1 MVANLTATGTAIQW
15 YAAATGGTPLL
26 STTPLI
32 SGNHYYASQ
41 TISGCESASRLDVT
55 ATINNPAAPGGSTS
69 QSFCN
74 TATVAN
80 LTATGTAI
88 QWYAAATGGT
98 PLLSTTPLISGNHY
112 YSSQTISGCESA
124 NRLDVTVTITTT
136 AAPAGSTAQSFCSA
150 ATVANLAATGT
161 GIKWYAAATGGTAL
175 LSTTS
180 LVNGNHYYASQT
192 IGGCE
197 SVNRLDVTVTI
208 NALPPVTLD
217 ASGSTGTITSYA
229 WTTVSGPNVPVITS
243 PAAVTTSVTG
253 LVPGTYIFQLS
264 LNSGASTSRVTVNV
278 NAPASPITAHAG
290 SDRIITLPVSSVG
303 LEGNGSTGAISG
315 YTWTRITGPNTPV
328 ITSPGTVTTTVTGL
342 IQGVYTFELAV
353 TDGSAIVKDTVQ
365 VSVNAAPSGGAS
377 PVIFSTTTRLGTN
390 NTAVNSLT
398 AVPAGALLVLTIAQ
412 ADDIRDGANA
422 TVTSSPALTWT
433 KRADAGTNGSGNAE
447 IYTAVFTAGGTITVT
462 STWAFNLIS
471 AVVYAVTN
479 YDPALG
485 GAAVSVSS
493 QTLPSLAITSTRSNS
508 IIFGVTSDWSAINGS
523 ARLYRDA
530 ATESLYHFRTGIYT
544 GYHYRKQTTT
554 AGTYTEG
561 LTAPTGMSAG
571 TALLEIKGPAAAVIP
586 LVAFAGN
593 NQSVG
598 CAGGAPL
605 MTRNKIMRQP
615 TAEKTISTAG
625 ATLEIYPNPSSGLF
639 NMVLDKV
646 SIGKAMIKITDARGV
661 IIQRKELVIPASR
674 HLAPVELGSAAKGIY
689 FIQLI
694 HPGGV
699 LTGRVIKE

>member
-1 MVANLTATGTAIQW
+1 MNIKWYSGATGGSALPSTDALVNGSHH
-15 YAAATGGTPLL
+15 YASQTIGGCESSIRLDVTLTVTTTPTGGTPLPG
-26 STTPLI
+26 TTPLI
-32 SGNHYYASQ
+32 NGNHYFASQ
-41 TISGCESASRLDVT
+41 TTGPCESTTRL
-55 ATINNPAAPGGSTS
+55 
-69 QSFCN
+69 
-74 TATVAN
+74 
-80 LTATGTAI
+80 
-88 QWYAAATGGT
+88 Y
-98 PLLSTTPLISGNHY
+98 
-112 YSSQTISGCESA
+112 
-124 NRLDVTVTITTT
+124 VTVIITTT
-136 AAPAGSTAQSFCSA
+136 AAPTGNVTPSFCSA
-150 ATVANLAATGT
+150 ATVANLSATGS

-175 LSTTS
+175 LATTS

-192 IGGCE
+192 IGACE
-197 SVNRLDVTVTI
+197 STTRLDVTVTI

-229 WTTVSGPNVPVITS
+229 WTMVSGPNVPVLVS

-264 LNSGASTSRVTVNV
+264 LNSGASTSLVTVNV
-278 NAPASPITAHAG
+278 NAPASPITANAG

-303 LEGNGSTGAISG
+303 LEGNGSTGTISG
-315 YTWTRITGPNTPV
+315 YTWTRLTGQNTPV

-377 PVIFSTTTRLGTN
+377 PVIFSTVTKLGTN
-390 NTAVNSLT
+390 KTAVNSLT

-433 KRADAGTNGSGNAE
+433 KRADAGANGSGNAE
-447 IYTAVFTAGGTITVT
+447 IYTAVFAAGGTISVT
-462 STWAFNLIS
+462 STWAVNLIS
-471 AVVYAVTN
+471 TVVYAVTN

-485 GAAVSVSS
+485 GAAVSVNS
-493 QTLPSLAITSTRSNS
+493 QTVPSLAITTTRSNS
-508 IIFGVTSDWSAINGS
+508 IIFGATSDWGAINGS
-523 ARLYRDA
+523 ARLYRDG
-530 ATESLYHFRTGIYT
+530 ATESLYDFKAGIYS

-554 AGTYTEG
+554 AGTYMEG
-561 LTAPTGMSAG
+561 LTAPTGMAAG

-605 MTRNKIMRQP
+605 MTRNKNMWQP

-639 NMVLDKV
+639 NLVLDKV
-646 SIGKAMIKITDARGV
+646 SIGQAMVKITDARGV
-661 IIQRKELVIPASR
+661 LIQRKELVIPAHR
-674 HLAPVELGSAAKGIY
+674 HLAPIELGSVAKGIY
-689 FIQLI
+689 FIQVI
-694 HPGGV
+694 HPGGI